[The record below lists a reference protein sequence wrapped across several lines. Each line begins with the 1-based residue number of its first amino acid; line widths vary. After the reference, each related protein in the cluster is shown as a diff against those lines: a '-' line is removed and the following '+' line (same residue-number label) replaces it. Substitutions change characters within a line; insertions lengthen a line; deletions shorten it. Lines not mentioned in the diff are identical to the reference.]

1 MKQRHGTTSFCDVC
15 RLEAGG
21 LGAAVDAKPKRSFHA
36 NAYGSELACQ
46 RTKNAAFSRIAR
58 RFVARP

>member
-1 MKQRHGTTSFCDVC
+1 MSIAW
-15 RLEAGG
+15 EAGG

-36 NAYGSELACQ
+36 NACGGVHACRQ
-46 RTKNAAFSRIAR
+46 TKNAAFSRIAG